1 MSNTY
6 NNDNELAWG
15 LDCGPLFKAIE
26 AGYGFDVA
34 KEIIKRLNETASNNE
49 TPDYLLV
56 KACCDMLEMLRAK
69 AQIAA
74 KVYRAERGNSRHRQE
89 ISQAFKLYW
98 LCMKLFYPMYGQAI
112 KAAMAPTSTRFTK
125 TVAA

>member
-6 NNDNELAWG
+6 NNDNDLAWG

-34 KEIIKRLNETASNNE
+34 KEIVKRLNETASNNE

-69 AQIAA
+69 AQVAA
-74 KVYRAERGNSRHRQE
+74 KAYRAERESCRLRQE
-89 ISQAFKLYW
+89 VSQAFKLYW

-112 KAAMAPTSTRFTK
+112 KAATEPVTSRFAK
-125 TVAA
+125 TAAA